1 MRIPIQYAL
10 TYPNRLTYKL
20 SEKLNLSKIGT
31 LHFAKMDYERFPM
44 LRLAYTAGIKGGIM
58 PTVYNVSNEVANELF
73 RKKQIS
79 FLDIEKIITD
89 CCSKFESNNVDDS
102 VVTLDIILNTIKNVK
117 EYIYTK
123 YS

>member
-1 MRIPIQYAL
+1 MIDRNTSAI
-10 TYPNRLTYKL
+10 
-20 SEKLNLSKIGT
+20 SKKEI
-31 LHFAKMDYERFPM
+31 
-44 LRLAYTAGIKGGIM
+44 
-58 PTVYNVSNEVANELF
+58 
-73 RKKQIS
+73 

-89 CCSKFESNNVDDS
+89 CCSKFESNNVDDD